1 MNALQEAA
9 QFRAIVQRAA
19 RRHRLQRKAH
29 LNIRR
34 AEIVADKPA
43 ALVQVL
49 FEVFAVRRDLFV
61 EVFAL
66 HALADRA
73 GHRPQ
78 QPGIGGWPRRL
89 NTSFITNS
97 GISDPSA

>member
-1 MNALQEAA
+1 MRCKTA
-9 QFRAIVQRAA
+9 QFRAIIQRAS
-19 RRHRLQRKAH
+19 RCHRLQREAH
-29 LNIRR
+29 LNVRR
-34 AEIVADKPA
+34 AEVIADKPA

-49 FEVFAVRRDLFV
+49 FEEFAVRRDLLV
-61 EVFAL
+61 EIFAL

-78 QPGIGGWPRRL
+78 QPGIGGWPSRL